1 MMKLYELREEYNA
14 LLAAIE
20 SGDTDIP
27 EEALRDTLEA
37 IDGEIREK
45 AISIAALIKSLKAD
59 IAIFKAEEER
69 LATRRRQ
76 MEKRVEW
83 LETYVTT
90 ELGKAQIDSIKN
102 DPRAV
107 ISFRRSRVC
116 EISDDAKFVE
126 WAREYRPAWVTTK
139 YSPNRAAAK
148 EALDAGEECPYAHN
162 IDKTNIQIK

>member
-1 MMKLYELREEYNA
+1 MKLYELREEYNA

-107 ISFRRSRVC
+107 
-116 EISDDAKFVE
+116 
-126 WAREYRPAWVTTK
+126 T
-139 YSPNRAAAK
+139 
-148 EALDAGEECPYAHN
+148 
-162 IDKTNIQIK
+162 